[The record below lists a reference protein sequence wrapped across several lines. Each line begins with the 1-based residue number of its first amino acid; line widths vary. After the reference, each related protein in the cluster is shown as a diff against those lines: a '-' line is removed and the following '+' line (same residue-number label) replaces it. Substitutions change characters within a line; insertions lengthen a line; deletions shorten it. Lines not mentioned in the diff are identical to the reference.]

1 MRKLLCGIG
10 GAAIAIALLMNSSYA
25 AEVYSPVPEKITGVL
40 NGAPPSDAI
49 VLFAGRNLDAWQSAR
64 NEEDADWTVEDGV
77 VTVNNGTG
85 SIKTRQTFSDI
96 QLHIEWS
103 PTSTI
108 MGEGQSRGNSGIF
121 LNSIFEIQVL
131 DSWENPTYVN
141 GQAGSVYL
149 QHAPLVNVSK
159 PPGEWQSYD
168 ILFKAPVYSATGTLE
183 SPAFVTVFQNGVLVL
198 NNVEILGAT
207 YTEQPEYSVRCTPYG
222 QTREQDC
229 SGRMPLTLQDHG
241 QVVSFRNIWL
251 REL

>member
-1 MRKLLCGIG
+1 MRSLITPLVLIG
-10 GAAIAIALLMNSSYA
+10 SLTTSLVQIVNA
-25 AEVYSPVPEKITGVL
+25 AEVYSPVPEKISGVMD
-40 NGAPPSDAI
+40 GAAPSDAI
-49 VLFAGRNLDAWQSAR
+49 ILFDGSNLDAWQSAGT
-64 NEEDADWTVEDGV
+64 EEDAAWAMTGDVLTVK
-77 VTVNNGTG
+77 NGSG
-85 SIKTRQTFSDI
+85 SIKTRQAFGDI

-103 PTSTI
+103 PTATI

-121 LNSIFEIQVL
+121 LNSLFEVQVL

-141 GQAGSVYL
+141 GQAGAVYL
-149 QHAPLVNVSK
+149 QHAPSVNVAR

-168 ILFKAPVYSATGTLE
+168 ILFKAPVYSASGSLQ
-183 SPAFVTVFQNGVLVL
+183 SPAHVTVFQNGVLVL

-207 YTEQPEYSVRCTPYG
+207 YTEEPEYSIRCTPYG

-229 SGRMPLTLQDHG
+229 SGAMPLTLQDHG

>member
-1 MRKLLCGIG
+1 
-10 GAAIAIALLMNSSYA
+10 
-25 AEVYSPVPEKITGVL
+25 
-40 NGAPPSDAI
+40 
-49 VLFAGRNLDAWQSAR
+49 
-64 NEEDADWTVEDGV
+64 
-77 VTVNNGTG
+77 
-85 SIKTRQTFSDI
+85 
-96 QLHIEWS
+96 
-103 PTSTI
+103 

-121 LNSIFEIQVL
+121 LNSIFELQVL

-168 ILFKAPVYSATGTLE
+168 IVFRAPVYGVSGELE
-183 SPAFVTVFQNGVLVL
+183 SPAHLTVFQNGVLVL

-207 YTEQPEYSVRCTPYG
+207 YTEEPEYSTRCTPYG

>member
-1 MRKLLCGIG
+1 MIKLVTPITLFGL
-10 GAAIAIALLMNSSYA
+10 AMSLFVQSANA
-25 AEVYSPVPEKITGVL
+25 AEIYSPVPEKISGVI
-40 NGAPPSDAI
+40 NSEAPSDAI
-49 VLFAGRNLDAWQSAR
+49 VLFDGSNLDAWQSAGS
-64 NEEDADWTVEDGV
+64 EEDAAWIIEDDF

-85 SIKTRQTFSDI
+85 SIKTRQAFADF

-103 PTSTI
+103 PTATI
-108 MGEGQSRGNSGIF
+108 MGQGQSRGNSGIF
-121 LNSIFEIQVL
+121 LNSIFEVQVL

-149 QHAPLVNVSK
+149 QYAPLVNVSK

-168 ILFKAPVYSATGTLE
+168 IFFQAPVYEAAGELE
-183 SPAFVTVFQNGVLVL
+183 SPAYVTVIQNGVLVL

-207 YTEQPEYSVRCTPYG
+207 YTEEPEYSTRCTPYG
-222 QTREQDC
+222 QMREQDC
-229 SGRMPLTLQDHG
+229 SGRMPITLQDHG